1 MLPQVTQQP
10 GINLDRLAA
19 RHAQAIIEATRE
31 VDESK
36 VDGAVTNTP
45 VAAAP
50 RRLPAIDKSKVDG
63 AVTKTLAILQESGF
77 YACFLFLFAKKPKG
91 DEARIHDAIV
101 HELVGLLQ
109 GLGFAPPATFAEA
122 DVLPYVTETVT
133 AALEPMLLAKETAE
147 QMLTYARYGAKARA

>member
-1 MLPQVTQQP
+1 MSPQVTQQP

-19 RHAQAIIEATRE
+19 RHAQAIIDATRE
-31 VDESK
+31 V
-36 VDGAVTNTP
+36 
-45 VAAAP
+45 
-50 RRLPAIDKSKVDG
+50 DKSKVDG

-91 DEARIHDAIV
+91 DEARIHEAIV
-101 HELVGLLQ
+101 RELVGLLQ
-109 GLGFAPPATFAEA
+109 GLGFAPPATLDEKE
-122 DVLPYVTETVT
+122 VLPYVTETVT